1 MFENASGLGYEGHRV
16 SKGSNSKTPSDPVD
30 VVTAEEEVDFFKE
43 RGNNNIF
50 LETSKEMD
58 ERIRANSPFKHLR
71 TWRLMK
77 VIVKSNDDVR
87 QEQFAMQLI
96 S

>member
-1 MFENASGLGYEGHRV
+1 MYEHASGLGYEGPRV
-16 SKGSNSKTPSDPVD
+16 RRASKQNIVVETPISAQTEP
-30 VVTAEEEVDFFKE
+30 EVDFFNE

-58 ERIRANSPFKHLR
+58 ERVRAISPFKHLK

-87 QEQFAMQLI
+87 
-96 S
+96 